1 MKVTYD
7 REVDAIYLSLSHLR
21 PQGVI
26 EVAEGINIDVTED
39 GKIVGIELL
48 EASEKIQIDTLLTYE
63 IAAESIRDW
72 VKSKDNDVALKG
84 SQHFK
89 SSRASILDTGKKAV
103 ENIEIK
109 GKND

>member
-7 REVDAIYLSLSHLR
+7 REVDAVYLSLSHLK

-48 EASEKIQIDTLLTYE
+48 DASEKVQLDTLLTYE
-63 IAAESIRDW
+63 IAAESIREW
-72 VKSKDNDVALKG
+72 IQSKGEPIASTTESG
-84 SQHFK
+84 S
-89 SSRASILDTGKKAV
+89 
-103 ENIEIK
+103 
-109 GKND
+109 

>member
-7 REVDAIYLSLSHLR
+7 REVDAVYLSLSHLK

-48 EASEKIQIDTLLTYE
+48 DASEKVQLDTLLTYE
-63 IAAESIRDW
+63 IAAESIREW
-72 VKSKDNDVALKG
+72 IQSKG
-84 SQHFK
+84 ESI
-89 SSRASILDTGKKAV
+89 ASTTESGL
-103 ENIEIK
+103 
-109 GKND
+109 

>member
-21 PQGVI
+21 PHGVI

-48 EASEKIQIDTLLTYE
+48 EASQKIQIDTLLTYE
-63 IAAESIRDW
+63 IAAESIREW
-72 VKSKDNDVALKG
+72 VKYKDNDVVSKELQIG
-84 SQHFK
+84 
-89 SSRASILDTGKKAV
+89 
-103 ENIEIK
+103 
-109 GKND
+109 

>member
-7 REVDAIYLSLSHLR
+7 REVDAVYLSLSHLK

-48 EASEKIQIDTLLTYE
+48 DASEKVQLDTLLTYE
-63 IAAESIRDW
+63 IAAESIREW
-72 VKSKDNDVALKG
+72 IQAKG
-84 SQHFK
+84 EAT
-89 SSRASILDTGKKAV
+89 ASTSV
-103 ENIEIK
+103 
-109 GKND
+109 

>member
-7 REVDAIYLSLSHLR
+7 REVDAVYLSLSNLK

-48 EASEKIQIDTLLTYE
+48 DASEKVQLDTLLTYE
-63 IAAESIRDW
+63 IAAESIREW
-72 VKSKDNDVALKG
+72 IQSKGEAT
-84 SQHFK
+84 
-89 SSRASILDTGKKAV
+89 ASTSVQA
-103 ENIEIK
+103 
-109 GKND
+109 